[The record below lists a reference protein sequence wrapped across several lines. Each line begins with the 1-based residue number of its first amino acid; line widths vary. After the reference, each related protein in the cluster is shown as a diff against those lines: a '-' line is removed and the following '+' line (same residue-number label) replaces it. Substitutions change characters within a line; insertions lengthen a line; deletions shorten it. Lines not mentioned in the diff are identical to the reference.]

1 MVEAIKVDT
10 TVDRIRSKSKEDR
23 TFALKLDNHFCPIT
37 LYLSGHLLFQEILQK
52 ILLSIIIRILSLI
65 SPIKWK

>member
-23 TFALKLDNHFCPIT
+23 TFALKLDNHFCPMT
-37 LYLSGHLLFQEILQK
+37 
-52 ILLSIIIRILSLI
+52 LLSTGKVKY
-65 SPIKWK
+65 PVKGQNAHPTE

>member
-23 TFALKLDNHFCPIT
+23 TFALKLDNHFCPMT
-37 LYLSGHLLFQEILQK
+37 N
-52 ILLSIIIRILSLI
+52 RINVRESVLCPSRG
-65 SPIKWK
+65 SPV

>member
-23 TFALKLDNHFCPIT
+23 TFALKLDNHFCPMT
-37 LYLSGHLLFQEILQK
+37 K
-52 ILLSIIIRILSLI
+52 VLI
-65 SPIKWK
+65 